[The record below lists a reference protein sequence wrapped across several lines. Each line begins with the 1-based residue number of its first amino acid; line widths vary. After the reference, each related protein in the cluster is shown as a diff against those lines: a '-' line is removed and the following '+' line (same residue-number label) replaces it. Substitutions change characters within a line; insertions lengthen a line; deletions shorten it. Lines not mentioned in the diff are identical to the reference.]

1 MNNKIVGLK
10 VGYSISVLSLIF
22 LLMGMGF
29 VAEAQIP
36 EPPQQEEVLP
46 DADPLKVDR
55 FNVEFLIV
63 EGMHYLA
70 IDNPSKALDSFMK
83 AHQIM
88 PDNPALNYQISKILK
103 ESEDTDQA
111 LFYISKATD
120 KESNNYYYQVLK
132 AEIHTDLGDLSSAI
146 DTYEEIY
153 ELNEEAP
160 DDYLL
165 ELAALYL
172 YNGNPNMALKTYNRI
187 EQRLGVLEEVST
199 QKQKIYLKQNK
210 LKEAIAEGK
219 RLVEAYPKVGDY
231 AVSVSQILVSN
242 DKKSEAIEYLQEY
255 LLEHPN
261 QAVAEMELA
270 KLYRQ
275 TNEIDLALK
284 YFDKAFSSEEITLE
298 DKLNNFV
305 ALIQKFSKGEN
316 ISELKKLGNN
326 ILNVH
331 SNDAN
336 AYAANGD
343 LYFALNEKDS
353 AQFFYEKAVKINGNN
368 LQLWQNL
375 LSLEM
380 ENKNYQNVI
389 EYADEAI
396 SYFPNQPVLYLYS
409 GSAHFSLKDFKN
421 AIMMWEQGKS
431 IVYGNDRMKSSFA
444 AQLADAYHADK
455 QYEKAFA
462 TYEEAI
468 KANPNNYFAINNYT
482 YYLSLKKKNLER
494 AKELSTRMVKAN
506 PDNATF
512 LDTHGWVLFQKEEY
526 QEALKFLEKA
536 AENQNSA
543 TIIEHY
549 ADALFKVGQ
558 KEKALEQ
565 WKKAKSLGG
574 ASDLIDKK
582 IADKKYYDA
591 SI

>member
-1 MNNKIVGLK
+1 MNIKA
-10 VGYSISVLSLIF
+10 GYNISLLVILT
-22 LLMGMGF
+22 LLMSPF
-29 VAEAQIP
+29 VMLAQVP
-36 EPPQQEEVLP
+36 ETPQQEDVLP

-63 EGMHYLA
+63 EGMHFLS
-70 IDNPSKALDSFMK
+70 IENPAKALDSFMK

-88 PDNPALNYQISKILK
+88 PDNPAINFQIAKILK
-103 ESEDTDQA
+103 NSEDTDQA
-111 LFYISKATD
+111 LFYISKSTE
-120 KESNNYYYQVLK
+120 KEKENYYYQALK
-132 AEIHTDLGDLSSAI
+132 AEILTDKGDLSNAI
-146 DTYEEIY
+146 STYEDLY
-153 ELNEEAP
+153 EYSDDAP

-165 ELAALYL
+165 ELAALYI
-172 YNGNPNMALKTYNRI
+172 YNGKPDMALKTYNRI
-187 EQRLGVLEEVST
+187 EKRLGILEEVST

-210 LKEAIAEGK
+210 LKEAIVEGK
-219 RLVEAYPKVGDY
+219 KLVEAYPKIGEY

-242 DKKSEAIEYLQEY
+242 DKKEEAIEYLKEY
-255 LLEHPN
+255 LADHPN

-275 TNEIDLALK
+275 TNEIELALE
-284 YFDKAFSSEEITLE
+284 FFERAFSSEEIQLE

-305 ALIQKFSKGEN
+305 ALIQKLNEGEN
-316 ISELKKLGNN
+316 LLKLKSLGKS
-326 ILNVH
+326 ILKVH
-331 SNDAN
+331 STDAN
-336 AYAANGD
+336 AFAANGD
-343 LYFALNEKDS
+343 LYFALEEKDS
-353 AQFFYEKAVKINGNN
+353 AKFYYKKAVDINGNN

-380 ENKNYQNVI
+380 ENNNYQKVI
-389 EYADEAI
+389 DYADEAI
-396 SYFPNQPVLYLYS
+396 SYFPNQPVLYLYA
-409 GSAHFSLKDFKN
+409 GSANFSLKNFKN
-421 AIMMWEQGKS
+421 AIMFWEQGKS
-431 IVYGNDRMKSSFA
+431 MVYGNDRLKSSFA

-455 QYEKAFA
+455 QFQLAFK

-468 KANPNNYFAINNYT
+468 KANPINYFAINNYA
-482 YYLSLKKKNLER
+482 YYLSLRKQNLDR
-494 AKELSTRMVKAN
+494 AKELSSRMIEAN

-526 QEALKFLEKA
+526 QEALKYLEKA
-536 AENQNSA
+536 VQNQPSA

-549 ADALFKVGQ
+549 ADALYKTGQ

-582 IADKKYYDA
+582 ISEKKYYDA

>member
-1 MNNKIVGLK
+1 MSKSFYYIFQCLIIFCLLYGQAV
-10 VGYSISVLSLIF
+10 VLY
-22 LLMGMGF
+22 
-29 VAEAQIP
+29 AQTP
-36 EPPQQEEVLP
+36 ETPNIPQQEDVLP

-63 EGMHYLA
+63 EGMHFLS
-70 IDNPSKALDSFMK
+70 IDNPAKALDSFMK

-88 PDNPALNYQISKILK
+88 PENAAINYKIAQILK
-103 ESEDTDQA
+103 DGEEIDQA
-111 LFYISKATD
+111 LFYVSKATG
-120 KESNNYYYQVLK
+120 KEESNYFYQALK
-132 AEIHTDLGDLSSAI
+132 AEILTDKGDLSGAI
-146 DTYEEIY
+146 ATYEDLY
-153 ELNEEAP
+153 ELSEEAP

-187 EQRLGVLEEVST
+187 EKRLGILEEVST

-219 RLVEAYPKVGDY
+219 KLVEAYPKIGAY

-242 DKKSEAIEYLQEY
+242 DKNKEAIEYLKEY
-255 LLEHPN
+255 LAEHPN
-261 QAVAEMELA
+261 QAEAEMELA

-275 TNEIDLALK
+275 ENEFKLALK
-284 YFDKAFSSEEITLE
+284 YFEKAFRSEEIQLE
-298 DKLNNFV
+298 DKLNSFV
-305 ALIQKFSKGEN
+305 ALIQKLSNE
-316 ISELKKLGNN
+316 EDLLKLKSLGKS
-326 ILNVH
+326 ILEIH
-331 SNDAN
+331 SSDAN

-353 AQFFYEKAVKINGNN
+353 AKYFYKKAVELNGNN

-380 ENKNYQNVI
+380 ENNNYQNVI
-389 EYADEAI
+389 DYADEALT
-396 SYFPNQPVLYLYS
+396 YFPNQPVLYLYA
-409 GSAHFSLKDFKN
+409 GSANFSLKNFKN
-421 AIMMWEQGKS
+421 AIMFWEQGKA

-455 QYEKAFA
+455 QYEKAFKS
-462 TYEEAI
+462 YEEAI
-468 KANPNNYFAINNYT
+468 KANPNNYFAINNYA
-482 YYLSLKKKNLER
+482 YYLSLKKRNLER
-494 AKELSTRMVKAN
+494 AKELSARMVKAN

-512 LDTHGWVLFQKEEY
+512 LDTHAWVLFQMEEY
-526 QEALKFLEKA
+526 QEALKYLEKA
-536 AENQNSA
+536 VQNQSSA

-549 ADALFKVGQ
+549 ADALYKTGQ

-565 WKKAKSLGG
+565 WKRAKSLGG
-574 ASDLIDKK
+574 ASELIDKK
-582 IADKKYYDA
+582 IANKKYYDA

>member
-1 MNNKIVGLK
+1 MNIKA
-10 VGYSISVLSLIF
+10 GYNISLLVILT
-22 LLMGMGF
+22 LLMSPF
-29 VAEAQIP
+29 VILAQVP
-36 EPPQQEEVLP
+36 ETPQQEDVLP

-63 EGMHYLA
+63 EGMHFLS
-70 IDNPSKALDSFMK
+70 IENPAKALDSFMK

-88 PDNPALNYQISKILK
+88 PDNPAINFQIAKILK
-103 ESEDTDQA
+103 NSEDTDQA
-111 LFYISKATD
+111 LFYISKSTE
-120 KESNNYYYQVLK
+120 KEKENYYYQALK
-132 AEIHTDLGDLSSAI
+132 AEILTDKGDLSNAI
-146 DTYEEIY
+146 STYEDLY
-153 ELNEEAP
+153 EYSDDAP

-165 ELAALYL
+165 ELAALYI
-172 YNGNPNMALKTYNRI
+172 YNGKPDMALKTYNRI
-187 EQRLGVLEEVST
+187 EKRLGILEEVST

-210 LKEAIAEGK
+210 LKEAIVEGK
-219 RLVEAYPKVGDY
+219 KLVEAYPKIGEY

-242 DKKSEAIEYLQEY
+242 DKKEEAIEYLKEY
-255 LLEHPN
+255 LADHPN

-275 TNEIDLALK
+275 TNEIELALE
-284 YFDKAFSSEEITLE
+284 FFERAFSSEEIQLE

-305 ALIQKFSKGEN
+305 ALIQKLSKGEN
-316 ISELKKLGNN
+316 LLKLKGLGKS
-326 ILNVH
+326 ILKVH

-336 AYAANGD
+336 AFAANGD
-343 LYFALNEKDS
+343 LYFALEEKDS
-353 AQFFYEKAVKINGNN
+353 AKFYYKKAVDINGNN

-380 ENKNYQNVI
+380 ENDNYQKVI
-389 EYADEAI
+389 DYAEEAI
-396 SYFPNQPVLYLYS
+396 SYFPNQPVLYLYA
-409 GSAHFSLKDFKN
+409 GSANFSLKNFKN
-421 AIMMWEQGKS
+421 AIMFWEQGKS
-431 IVYGNDRMKSSFA
+431 MVYGNDRLKSSFA

-455 QYEKAFA
+455 QFQLAFK

-468 KANPNNYFAINNYT
+468 KANPTNYFAINNYA
-482 YYLSLKKKNLER
+482 YYLSLRKQNLDR
-494 AKELSTRMVKAN
+494 ARELSSRMIEAN

-526 QEALKFLEKA
+526 QEALKYLEKA
-536 AENQNSA
+536 VQNQPSA

-549 ADALFKVGQ
+549 ADALYKTGQ

-582 IADKKYYDA
+582 ISEKKYYDA

>member
-1 MNNKIVGLK
+1 MSKTFHHIFNRIVIFCLLCGQGLI
-10 VGYSISVLSLIF
+10 VC
-22 LLMGMGF
+22 
-29 VAEAQIP
+29 AQTP
-36 EPPQQEEVLP
+36 ETPNIPQQEDVLP

-63 EGMHYLA
+63 EGMHFLS
-70 IDNPSKALDSFMK
+70 IDNPAKALDSFMK

-88 PDNPALNYQISKILK
+88 PENSAINYKIAKILR
-103 ESEDTDQA
+103 ESEDIDQA

-120 KESNNYYYQVLK
+120 KEETNYFYQALK
-132 AEIHTDLGDLSSAI
+132 AEILTDKGDLSSAI
-146 DTYEEIY
+146 ATYEDLY
-153 ELNEEAP
+153 ELSEDAP

-172 YNGNPNMALKTYNRI
+172 YNGNPNMALKTYDRI
-187 EQRLGVLEEVST
+187 EKRLGVLEEVST

-219 RLVEAYPKVGDY
+219 KLVEAYPKIGAY

-242 DKKSEAIEYLQEY
+242 DKNTEAIEYLKEY
-255 LLEHPN
+255 LSEHPN

-275 TNEIDLALK
+275 ADEVTLALE
-284 YFDKAFSSEEITLE
+284 YFERAFSSEEIQLE
-298 DKLNNFV
+298 DKLNGFV
-305 ALIQKFSKGEN
+305 ALIQKLSKVEDLTK
-316 ISELKKLGNN
+316 LKRLGKN
-326 ILNVH
+326 ILQIH
-331 SNDAN
+331 SSDAN

-343 LYFALNEKDS
+343 LYFALKQKDS
-353 AQFFYEKAVKINGNN
+353 AKYFYKKAVEINGNN

-380 ENKNYQNVI
+380 ENNHYQNVV
-389 EYADEAI
+389 EYADEALT
-396 SYFPNQPVLYLYS
+396 YFPNQPVLYLYA
-409 GSAHFSLKDFKN
+409 GSANFSLKNFKN
-421 AIMMWEQGKS
+421 AIMFWEQGKS
-431 IVYGNDRMKSSFA
+431 MVYGNDRMKSSFA

-455 QYEKAFA
+455 QYEKAFK

-468 KANPNNYFAINNYT
+468 KANPNNYFAINNYA
-482 YYLSLKKKNLER
+482 YYLSLKKQNLER
-494 AKELSTRMVKAN
+494 AKELSARMVKAN

-512 LDTHGWVLFQKEEY
+512 LDTHAWVLFQMEEY
-526 QEALKFLEKA
+526 QEALKYLERA
-536 AENQNSA
+536 VQNQSSA

-549 ADALFKVGQ
+549 ADALYKTGQ
-558 KEKALEQ
+558 KEKAIEQ

-574 ASDLIDKK
+574 ASDLIEKK
-582 IADKKYYDA
+582 IAEKKYYDA

>member
-1 MNNKIVGLK
+1 MSMVPVI
-10 VGYSISVLSLIF
+10 
-22 LLMGMGF
+22 
-29 VAEAQIP
+29 EAQVP
-36 EPPQQEEVLP
+36 ATPQQEDILP

-88 PDNPALNYQISKILK
+88 PENPAVNFKIAKVLK

-120 KESNNYYYQVLK
+120 KENNNYYYQALK

-146 DTYEEIY
+146 DTYEELY
-153 ELNEEAP
+153 KQNEDAP

-172 YNGNPNMALKTYNRI
+172 YAGNPNMALKTYDRI

-231 AVSVSQILVSN
+231 AVSVAQILVSN
-242 DKKSEAIEYLQEY
+242 DKNVEAVDYLQEY

-275 TNEIDLALK
+275 TNELDLALK
-284 YFDKAFSSEEITLE
+284 YFKKAFNSEEIQLE

-305 ALIQKFSKGEN
+305 ALIQKLSKNEN
-316 ISELKKLGNN
+316 IAELKELGNS

-353 AQFFYEKAVKINGNN
+353 AQFFYKKAVKINGNN

-380 ENKNYQNVI
+380 EKNNYQNVI
-389 EYADEAI
+389 DYADEAI
-396 SYFPNQPVLYLYS
+396 SYFPNQPVLYLYG
-409 GSAHFSLKDFKN
+409 GSAHFSLGKFKN

-431 IVYGNDRMKSSFA
+431 IVYGNERMKSSFA

-455 QYEKAFA
+455 QYKKAFA

-482 YYLSLKKKNLER
+482 YYLSLKKEDLER
-494 AKELSTRMVKAN
+494 AKELSKRMVKAN

-536 AENQNSA
+536 AENQTSA

-549 ADALFKVGQ
+549 ADALYKVGQ

>member
-1 MNNKIVGLK
+1 VGLK
-10 VGYSISVLSLIF
+10 EGYSISVLSLIF

-36 EPPQQEEVLP
+36 ETPQQEEVLP

-316 ISELKKLGNN
+316 ISELKKLGGN

-380 ENKNYQNVI
+380 ENKNYQSVI

-396 SYFPNQPVLYLYS
+396 SYFPNQPVLYLYG

>member
-1 MNNKIVGLK
+1 MILFG
-10 VGYSISVLSLIF
+10 
-22 LLMGMGF
+22 
-29 VAEAQIP
+29 QTP
-36 EPPQQEEVLP
+36 EIPQQEDVLP

-63 EGMHYLA
+63 EGMHFLA
-70 IDNPSKALDSFMK
+70 IENEAKALDSFLK

-88 PDNPALNYQISKILK
+88 PDNAALNFKIAKILR
-103 ESEDTDQA
+103 ESEETDQA

-120 KESNNYYYQVLK
+120 KEKTNYYYQALK
-132 AEIHTDLGDLSSAI
+132 AEIYTDKGELSKAI
-146 DTYEEIY
+146 STYEDLY
-153 ELNEEAP
+153 EFSENAP

-172 YNGNPNMALKTYNRI
+172 YDNEPDMALKTYDRI
-187 EQRLGVLEEVST
+187 ESRLGILEEVST

-219 RLVEAYPKVGDY
+219 RLVEAYPKIGEY

-242 DKKSEAIEYLQEY
+242 DKKKDAIEYLKEY
-255 LLEHPN
+255 LTEHPN
-261 QAVAEMELA
+261 QALVEMELA

-275 TNEIDLALK
+275 TNEIKLALD
-284 YFDKAFSSEEITLE
+284 YFERAFRSEEIPLE

-305 ALIQKFSKGEN
+305 ALIQKLSTDEELLKLKG
-316 ISELKKLGNN
+316 LGNS
-326 ILNVH
+326 ILEIH
-331 SNDAN
+331 SSNAN
-336 AYAANGD
+336 AFAANGD
-343 LYFALNEKDS
+343 LYFSLDEKDS
-353 AQFFYEKAVKINGNN
+353 AKYFYKKAVDINGDN

-380 ENKNYQNVI
+380 EINNYQKVI
-389 EYADEAI
+389 DYADEALT
-396 SYFPNQPVLYLYS
+396 YFPNQPVLYLYA
-409 GSAHFSLKDFKN
+409 GSAHFSLKNFKD
-421 AIMMWEQGKS
+421 AIIFWEQGKS

-455 QYEKAFA
+455 QYEKAFQ

-468 KANPNNYFAINNYT
+468 KANPTNYFAINNYA

-494 AKELSTRMVKAN
+494 AKELSAKMVKAN

-512 LDTHGWVLFQKEEY
+512 LDTHAWVLFQKEEY
-526 QEALKFLEKA
+526 QEALKYLEKA
-536 AENQNSA
+536 VQNQSSA

-549 ADALFKVGQ
+549 ADALYKTGQ

-565 WKKAKSLGG
+565 WKRAKSLGG
-574 ASDLIDKK
+574 ASELIDKK
-582 IADKKYYDA
+582 ISDKKYYDA

>member
-1 MNNKIVGLK
+1 
-10 VGYSISVLSLIF
+10 
-22 LLMGMGF
+22 MGMGF

-36 EPPQQEEVLP
+36 ETPQQEEVLP

-396 SYFPNQPVLYLYS
+396 SYFPNQPVLYLYG
-409 GSAHFSLKDFKN
+409 GSAHFSLKEFKN

-455 QYEKAFA
+455 QYEKAFT

-482 YYLSLKKKNLER
+482 YYLSLKKKNLDR

>member
-1 MNNKIVGLK
+1 MGLK
-10 VGYSISVLSLIF
+10 VGYSIRVLSLIF

-29 VAEAQIP
+29 VAFAQIP
-36 EPPQQEEVLP
+36 ETPQQEEVLP

-120 KESNNYYYQVLK
+120 KESSNYYYQVLK

-153 ELNEEAP
+153 ELNKEAP

-242 DKKSEAIEYLQEY
+242 DKKLEAIEYLQEY
-255 LLEHPN
+255 LFEHPN

-284 YFDKAFSSEEITLE
+284 YFEKAFSSEEITLE

-305 ALIQKFSKGEN
+305 ALIQKFSKDEN
-316 ISELKKLGNN
+316 ISKLKKLGDN

-353 AQFFYEKAVKINGNN
+353 AQYFYEKAVKINGNN

-380 ENKNYQNVI
+380 ENKNYRNVV

-468 KANPNNYFAINNYT
+468 KANPNNYFAINNYA
-482 YYLSLKKKNLER
+482 YYLSLQKKNLDR
-494 AKELSTRMVKAN
+494 AKELSSRMVKAN

-536 AENQNSA
+536 ADNQNSA

-558 KEKALEQ
+558 IEKALKL

>member
-1 MNNKIVGLK
+1 MSKSFYYIFQCLIIFCLLYGQAV
-10 VGYSISVLSLIF
+10 VLY
-22 LLMGMGF
+22 
-29 VAEAQIP
+29 AQTP
-36 EPPQQEEVLP
+36 ETPNIPQQEDVLP

-63 EGMHYLA
+63 EGMHFLS
-70 IDNPSKALDSFMK
+70 IDNPAKALDSFMK

-88 PDNPALNYQISKILK
+88 PENAAINYKIAQILK
-103 ESEDTDQA
+103 DGEEIDQA
-111 LFYISKATD
+111 LFYVSKATD
-120 KESNNYYYQVLK
+120 KEESNYFYQALK
-132 AEIHTDLGDLSSAI
+132 AEILTDKGDLSGAI
-146 DTYEEIY
+146 ATYEDLY
-153 ELNEEAP
+153 ELSEVAP

-187 EQRLGVLEEVST
+187 EKRLGILEEVST

-219 RLVEAYPKVGDY
+219 KLVEAYPKIGAY

-242 DKKSEAIEYLQEY
+242 DKNKEAIEYLKEY
-255 LLEHPN
+255 LAEHPN
-261 QAVAEMELA
+261 QAEAEMELA

-275 TNEIDLALK
+275 EKEFKLALK
-284 YFDKAFSSEEITLE
+284 YFEKAFRSEEIQLE
-298 DKLNNFV
+298 DKLNSFV
-305 ALIQKFSKGEN
+305 ALIQKLSNEEDLLKLKSLGKS
-316 ISELKKLGNN
+316 ISE
-326 ILNVH
+326 IH
-331 SNDAN
+331 SSDAN

-353 AQFFYEKAVKINGNN
+353 AKYFYKKAVELNGNN

-380 ENKNYQNVI
+380 ENNNYQNVI
-389 EYADEAI
+389 DYADEALT
-396 SYFPNQPVLYLYS
+396 YFPNQPVLYLYA
-409 GSAHFSLKDFKN
+409 GSANFSLKNFKN
-421 AIMMWEQGKS
+421 AIMFWEQGKA

-455 QYEKAFA
+455 QYEKAFKS
-462 TYEEAI
+462 YEEAI
-468 KANPNNYFAINNYT
+468 KANPNNYFAINNYA
-482 YYLSLKKKNLER
+482 YYLSLKKRNLER
-494 AKELSTRMVKAN
+494 AKELSARMVNAN

-512 LDTHGWVLFQKEEY
+512 LDTHAWVLFQMEEY
-526 QEALKFLEKA
+526 QEALKYLEKA
-536 AENQNSA
+536 VQNQSSA

-549 ADALFKVGQ
+549 ADALYKTGQ

-565 WKKAKSLGG
+565 WKRAKSLGG
-574 ASDLIDKK
+574 ASELIDKK
-582 IADKKYYDA
+582 IANKKYYDA

>member
-1 MNNKIVGLK
+1 LNKERVNIK
-10 VGYSISVLSLIF
+10 AGYNISLLVILT
-22 LLMGMGF
+22 LLMSPF
-29 VAEAQIP
+29 VILAQVP
-36 EPPQQEEVLP
+36 ETPQQEDVLP

-63 EGMHYLA
+63 EGMHFLS
-70 IDNPSKALDSFMK
+70 IENPAKALDSFMK

-88 PDNPALNYQISKILK
+88 PDNPAINFQIAKILK
-103 ESEDTDQA
+103 NSEDTDQA
-111 LFYISKATD
+111 LFYISKSTE
-120 KESNNYYYQVLK
+120 KEKENYYYQALK
-132 AEIHTDLGDLSSAI
+132 AEILTDKGDLSNAI
-146 DTYEEIY
+146 STYEDLY
-153 ELNEEAP
+153 EYSDDAP

-165 ELAALYL
+165 ELAALYI
-172 YNGNPNMALKTYNRI
+172 YNGKPDMALKTYNRI
-187 EQRLGVLEEVST
+187 EKRLGILEEVST

-210 LKEAIAEGK
+210 LKEAIVEGK
-219 RLVEAYPKVGDY
+219 KLVEAYPKIGEY

-242 DKKSEAIEYLQEY
+242 DKKEEAIEYLKEY
-255 LLEHPN
+255 LADHPN

-275 TNEIDLALK
+275 TNEIELALE
-284 YFDKAFSSEEITLE
+284 FFERAFSSEEIQLE

-305 ALIQKFSKGEN
+305 ALIQKLSKGEN
-316 ISELKKLGNN
+316 LLKLKGLGKS
-326 ILNVH
+326 ILKVH

-336 AYAANGD
+336 AFAANGD
-343 LYFALNEKDS
+343 LYFALEEKDS
-353 AQFFYEKAVKINGNN
+353 AKFYYKKAVDINGNN

-380 ENKNYQNVI
+380 ENDNYQKVI
-389 EYADEAI
+389 DYAEEAI
-396 SYFPNQPVLYLYS
+396 SYFPNQPVLYLYA
-409 GSAHFSLKDFKN
+409 GSANFSLKNFKN
-421 AIMMWEQGKS
+421 AIMFWEQGKS
-431 IVYGNDRMKSSFA
+431 MVYGNDRLKSSFA

-455 QYEKAFA
+455 QFQLAFK

-468 KANPNNYFAINNYT
+468 KANPTNYFAINNYA
-482 YYLSLKKKNLER
+482 YYLSLRKQNLDR
-494 AKELSTRMVKAN
+494 ARELSSRMIEAN

-526 QEALKFLEKA
+526 QEALKYLEKA
-536 AENQNSA
+536 VQNQPSA

-549 ADALFKVGQ
+549 ADALYKTGQ

-582 IADKKYYDA
+582 ISEKKYYDA

>member
-1 MNNKIVGLK
+1 MSKSFYYIFQCLIIFCLLYGQAV
-10 VGYSISVLSLIF
+10 VLY
-22 LLMGMGF
+22 
-29 VAEAQIP
+29 AQIP
-36 EPPQQEEVLP
+36 ETPNIPQQEDVLP

-63 EGMHYLA
+63 EGIHFLS
-70 IDNPSKALDSFMK
+70 IDNPAKALDSFMQ

-88 PDNPALNYQISKILK
+88 PENAAINYKIAQILK
-103 ESEDTDQA
+103 DGEEIDQA
-111 LFYISKATD
+111 LFYVSKATD
-120 KESNNYYYQVLK
+120 KEESNYFYQALK
-132 AEIHTDLGDLSSAI
+132 AEILTDKGDLSGAI
-146 DTYEEIY
+146 ATYEDLY
-153 ELNEEAP
+153 ELSEVAP

-187 EQRLGVLEEVST
+187 EKRLGILEEVST

-219 RLVEAYPKVGDY
+219 KLVEAYPKIGAY

-242 DKKSEAIEYLQEY
+242 DKNKEAIEYLKEY
-255 LLEHPN
+255 LAEHPN
-261 QAVAEMELA
+261 QAEAEMELA

-275 TNEIDLALK
+275 ENEFKLALK
-284 YFDKAFSSEEITLE
+284 YFEKAFRSEEIQLE
-298 DKLNNFV
+298 DKLNSFV
-305 ALIQKFSKGEN
+305 ALIQKLSNE
-316 ISELKKLGNN
+316 EDLLKLKSLGKS
-326 ILNVH
+326 ILEIH
-331 SNDAN
+331 SSDAN

-353 AQFFYEKAVKINGNN
+353 AKYFYKKAVELNGNN

-380 ENKNYQNVI
+380 ENNNYQNVI
-389 EYADEAI
+389 DYADEALT
-396 SYFPNQPVLYLYS
+396 YFPNQPVLYLYA
-409 GSAHFSLKDFKN
+409 GSANFSLKNFKN
-421 AIMMWEQGKS
+421 AIMFWEQGKA

-455 QYEKAFA
+455 QYEKAFKS
-462 TYEEAI
+462 YEEAI
-468 KANPNNYFAINNYT
+468 KANPNNYFAINNYA
-482 YYLSLKKKNLER
+482 YYLSLKKRNLER
-494 AKELSTRMVKAN
+494 AKELSARMVNAN

-512 LDTHGWVLFQKEEY
+512 LDTHAWVLFQMEEY
-526 QEALKFLEKA
+526 QEALKYLEKA
-536 AENQNSA
+536 VQNQSSA

-549 ADALFKVGQ
+549 ADALYKTGQ

-565 WKKAKSLGG
+565 WKRAKSLGG
-574 ASDLIDKK
+574 ASELIDKK
-582 IADKKYYDA
+582 IANKKYYDA

>member
-1 MNNKIVGLK
+1 VGLK
-10 VGYSISVLSLIF
+10 VGNSIRVLSLI
-22 LLMGMGF
+22 LLLVSTVF
-29 VAEAQIP
+29 VAKAQIP
-36 EPPQQEEVLP
+36 DTPQQEDVLP

-88 PDNPALNYQISKILK
+88 PDNHALNYQIAKILM
-103 ESEDTDQA
+103 ESEDNEQA
-111 LFYISKATD
+111 LFYISKAIE
-120 KESNNYYYQVLK
+120 KETNNFYYQALK

-146 DTYEEIY
+146 DTYEELY
-153 ELNEEAP
+153 DLNRDAP

-231 AVSVSQILVSN
+231 AVSVAQILVSN
-242 DKKSEAIEYLQEY
+242 DKKSEAVEYLQEY

-284 YFDKAFSSEEITLE
+284 YFNKAFSSEEITLE

-305 ALIQKFSKGEN
+305 ALIQKLSKSEN
-316 ISELKKLGNN
+316 ISELKQLGNN

-331 SNDAN
+331 ANDAN

-353 AQFFYEKAVKINGNN
+353 AHYFYEKAVKINGNN

-380 ENKNYQNVI
+380 EKNNYQKVV

-396 SYFPNQPVLYLYS
+396 SYFPNQPVLYLYG

-431 IVYGNDRMKSSFA
+431 IVYGNDIMKSSFA

-494 AKELSTRMVKAN
+494 AKLLSTRMVKAN

-536 AENQNSA
+536 AENQTSA

-549 ADALFKVGQ
+549 ADALFMVGQ

>member
-1 MNNKIVGLK
+1 
-10 VGYSISVLSLIF
+10 
-22 LLMGMGF
+22 MGMGF

-36 EPPQQEEVLP
+36 ETPQQEEVLP

-380 ENKNYQNVI
+380 ENKNYQSVI

-396 SYFPNQPVLYLYS
+396 SYFPNQPVLYLYG

>member
-1 MNNKIVGLK
+1 MEIKIGNSV
-10 VGYSISVLSLIF
+10 SILFFVV
-22 LLMGMGF
+22 LLMSSAF
-29 VAEAQIP
+29 VVNAQVP
-36 EPPQQEEVLP
+36 ETPQQEDILP

-63 EGMHYLA
+63 EGMHFLA

-88 PDNPALNYQISKILK
+88 PENSALNFKIAKILK
-103 ESEDTDQA
+103 DSEDTEQA

-120 KESNNYYYQVLK
+120 EEPNNYYYQALQ
-132 AEIHTDLGDLSSAI
+132 AEIYTDLGDLSSAI
-146 DTYEEIY
+146 DTYEVLY
-153 ELNEEAP
+153 KLNEEAP

-172 YNGNPNMALKTYNRI
+172 YNGNPNSALKTYDRI

-219 RLVEAYPKVGDY
+219 RLVKAYPKVGSY
-231 AVSVSQILVSN
+231 AVSVAQILVSN
-242 DKKSEAIEYLQEY
+242 DKKLEAVDYLKEYLN
-255 LLEHPN
+255 EHPN
-261 QAVAEMELA
+261 QALVEMELA

-284 YFDKAFSSEEITLE
+284 YFKKAFNSEEIQLE

-305 ALIQKFSKGEN
+305 ALIQKLSEN
-316 ISELKKLGNN
+316 ENNSELKQLGSN
-326 ILNVH
+326 ILKVH

-343 LYFALNEKDS
+343 LHFALKEMDS
-353 AQFFYEKAVKINGNN
+353 AQYFYERAVKINGNN

-380 ENKNYQNVI
+380 EKNNYQKVI
-389 EYADEAI
+389 DYADEAI
-396 SYFPNQPVLYLYS
+396 SYFPNQPVLYLYG
-409 GSAHFSLKDFKN
+409 GSAHFSLKNFKN

-455 QYEKAFA
+455 QYEKAFS

-494 AKELSTRMVKAN
+494 AKELSSRMVKAN
-506 PDNATF
+506 PENTTF
-512 LDTHGWVLFQKEEY
+512 LDTYGWVLFQNEEY
-526 QEALKFLEKA
+526 EEALRVLEKA
-536 AENQNSA
+536 AENQTSA
-543 TIIEHY
+543 TIVEHY

>member
-1 MNNKIVGLK
+1 MNINFQYIFRVLFIFCLLYGQGL
-10 VGYSISVLSLIF
+10 VIC
-22 LLMGMGF
+22 
-29 VAEAQIP
+29 AQTP
-36 EPPQQEEVLP
+36 ETPEIPQQEDVLP

-63 EGMHYLA
+63 EGMHFLS
-70 IDNPSKALDSFMK
+70 IDNESKALDSFMK

-88 PDNPALNYQISKILK
+88 PDNAAINFKIAKILK
-103 ESEDTDQA
+103 KSEETDQA

-120 KESNNYYYQVLK
+120 KEKSNHYYQALK
-132 AEIHTDLGDLSSAI
+132 AEILTDNGDLSSAI
-146 DTYEEIY
+146 SAYEDLY
-153 ELNEEAP
+153 EFSEDAP

-172 YNGNPNMALKTYNRI
+172 YNGNPDMALKTYNRI
-187 EQRLGVLEEVST
+187 EKRLGILEEVST

-219 RLVEAYPKVGDY
+219 RLVEAYPKIGEYV
-231 AVSVSQILVSN
+231 VSVSQILVSN
-242 DKKSEAIEYLQEY
+242 DKNKEAIEYLNNH
-255 LLEHPN
+255 LAEHPN
-261 QAVAEMELA
+261 QALVEMELGKLYRQSNEMELA
-270 KLYRQ
+270 MQ
-275 TNEIDLALK
+275 HFEN
-284 YFDKAFSSEEITLE
+284 AFSSEEILLE

-305 ALIQKFSKGEN
+305 ALIQKLSTDEDL
-316 ISELKKLGNN
+316 LKLKDLGKS
-326 ILNVH
+326 ILKIH
-331 SNDAN
+331 STDAN

-343 LYFALNEKDS
+343 LYFALEEKDS
-353 AQFFYEKAVKINGNN
+353 AQYFYEKAVDINGNN

-380 ENKNYQNVI
+380 EKNNYQNVI
-389 EYADEAI
+389 KYADEAL
-396 SYFPNQPVLYLYS
+396 SYFPNQPVLYLYA

-421 AIMMWEQGKS
+421 AIMFWEQGKS

-455 QYEKAFA
+455 QYEKAFK

-468 KANPNNYFAINNYT
+468 KANPTNYFAINNYA
-482 YYLSLKKKNLER
+482 YYLSLKKQNLER
-494 AKELSTRMVKAN
+494 AKELSARMVEAN
-506 PDNATF
+506 PDNVTF

-526 QEALKFLEKA
+526 QEALKYLERA
-536 AENQNSA
+536 AKSQSSA

-549 ADALFKVGQ
+549 ADALYKTGQ

-565 WKKAKSLGG
+565 WKRAKSLGG
-574 ASDLIDKK
+574 ASELIDKK
-582 IADKKYYDA
+582 ISEKKYYDA

>member
-1 MNNKIVGLK
+1 
-10 VGYSISVLSLIF
+10 
-22 LLMGMGF
+22 MGMGF

-36 EPPQQEEVLP
+36 ETPQQEEVLP

-316 ISELKKLGNN
+316 ISELKKLGGN

-380 ENKNYQNVI
+380 ENKNYQSVI

-396 SYFPNQPVLYLYS
+396 SYFPNQPVLYLYG

>member
-1 MNNKIVGLK
+1 MNIKA
-10 VGYSISVLSLIF
+10 GYNISLLVILT
-22 LLMGMGF
+22 LLMSPF
-29 VAEAQIP
+29 VILAQVP
-36 EPPQQEEVLP
+36 ETPQQEDVLP

-63 EGMHYLA
+63 EGMHFLS
-70 IDNPSKALDSFMK
+70 IENPAKALDSFMK

-88 PDNPALNYQISKILK
+88 PDNPAINFQIAKILK
-103 ESEDTDQA
+103 NSEDTDQA
-111 LFYISKATD
+111 LFYISKSTE
-120 KESNNYYYQVLK
+120 KEKENYYYQALK
-132 AEIHTDLGDLSSAI
+132 AEILTYKGDLSNAI
-146 DTYEEIY
+146 STYEDLY
-153 ELNEEAP
+153 EYSDDAP

-165 ELAALYL
+165 ELAALYI
-172 YNGNPNMALKTYNRI
+172 YNGKPDMALKTYNRI
-187 EQRLGVLEEVST
+187 EKRLGILEEVST

-210 LKEAIAEGK
+210 LKEAIVEGK
-219 RLVEAYPKVGDY
+219 KLVEAYPKIGEY

-242 DKKSEAIEYLQEY
+242 DKKEEAIEYLKEY
-255 LLEHPN
+255 LADHPN

-275 TNEIDLALK
+275 TNEIELALE
-284 YFDKAFSSEEITLE
+284 FFERAFSSEEIQLE

-305 ALIQKFSKGEN
+305 ALIQKLSKGEN
-316 ISELKKLGNN
+316 LLKLKGLGKS
-326 ILNVH
+326 ILKVH

-336 AYAANGD
+336 AFAANGD
-343 LYFALNEKDS
+343 LYFALEEKDS
-353 AQFFYEKAVKINGNN
+353 AKFYYKKAVDINGNN

-380 ENKNYQNVI
+380 ENDNYQKVI
-389 EYADEAI
+389 DYAEEAI
-396 SYFPNQPVLYLYS
+396 SYFPNQPVLYLYA
-409 GSAHFSLKDFKN
+409 GSANFSLKNFKN
-421 AIMMWEQGKS
+421 AIMFWEQGKS
-431 IVYGNDRMKSSFA
+431 MVYGNDRLKSSFA

-455 QYEKAFA
+455 QFQLAFK

-468 KANPNNYFAINNYT
+468 KANPTNYFAINNYA
-482 YYLSLKKKNLER
+482 YYLSLRKQNLDR
-494 AKELSTRMVKAN
+494 ARELSSRMIEAN

-526 QEALKFLEKA
+526 QEALKYLEKA
-536 AENQNSA
+536 VQNQPSA

-549 ADALFKVGQ
+549 ADALYKTGQ

-582 IADKKYYDA
+582 ISEKKYYDA